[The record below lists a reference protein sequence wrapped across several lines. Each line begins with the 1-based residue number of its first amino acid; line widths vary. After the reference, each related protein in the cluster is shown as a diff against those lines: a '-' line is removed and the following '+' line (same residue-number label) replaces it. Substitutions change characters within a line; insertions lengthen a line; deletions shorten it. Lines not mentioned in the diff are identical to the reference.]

1 MAPKQDERKVTPRSQ
16 DFAAWYNDIVLR
28 AELADY
34 SPVRGCMVF
43 RPDGFAIW
51 EALRDELDRR
61 IKKTGARNAYFPLF
75 IPQSFLEK
83 EAEHV
88 EGFAKEMAI
97 VTHHR
102 LKMIDGRLQPD
113 PDAALEEPLII
124 RPTSETII
132 NHMFAQW
139 IHSHRDLPMMIN
151 QWSNV
156 VRWEMRTRVFLRTAE
171 FLWQEGHTAH
181 ATREEAERETLT
193 MLEVYRGF
201 VEDVLAI
208 PLVVGRKSA
217 AERFPGAVETYTIE
231 GLMGDGRA
239 LQCGT
244 SHFLGQNF
252 AKAFEIQFLDERNEM
267 VHPWQTSWGVST
279 RLIGALVMCHGD
291 DQGLRLP
298 PAVASTQAVVVP
310 IYRKPEEGE
319 PVMIAARKLRDELER
334 AGVRVRLDT
343 REGVTPGF
351 KFNDWEMR
359 GVPLRIEIGPRDVA
373 SGEAVL
379 ARRDLKGPEAKSKA
393 PLASIADRSGAIFA
407 EIQKSLYAQAKAW
420 MTAETR
426 QFENYDQLR
435 RQMEGEGGGGLAD
448 VFWCGNP
455 DCETKIREELK
466 ATCRAIPMNQSGG
479 AGECIVCGAA
489 ASERAMFAKAY

>member
-1 MAPKQDERKVTPRSQ
+1 MAEKPDEKKVTPRSQ

-34 SPVRGCMVF
+34 SPVRGCIVF

-75 IPQSFLEK
+75 IPQSFLQK
-83 EAEHV
+83 EAQHV
-88 EGFAKEMAI
+88 EGFAPEVAVVTRGGGKE
-97 VTHHR
+97 
-102 LKMIDGRLQPD
+102 
-113 PDAALEEPLII
+113 LEEPLIV

-132 NHMFAQW
+132 NHMFSQW
-139 IHSHRDLPMMIN
+139 IRSHRDLPMMVN
-151 QWSNV
+151 QWCNV
-156 VRWEMRTRVFLRTAE
+156 VRWEMRTRLFLRTTE

-193 MLEVYRGF
+193 MLEVYREF
-201 VEDVLAI
+201 VEEYLAI

-252 AKAFEIQFLDERNEM
+252 SKAFETRYLDDQNQM
-267 VHPWQTSWGVST
+267 QYVWQSSWGVST
-279 RLIGALVMCHGD
+279 RLLGAIIMAHGD

-298 PAVASTQAVVVP
+298 PTVASTQAVVVP
-310 IYRKPEEGE
+310 IWRKSDEGE
-319 PVMIAARKLRDELER
+319 KVLAAARAAFESLTQAGIR
-334 AGVRVRLDT
+334 ARFDQ
-343 REGVTPGF
+343 REGLTPGF

-359 GVPLRIEIGPRDVA
+359 GVPVRIEIGPRDVA

-379 ARRDLKGPEAKSKA
+379 ARRDKTGPEAKSKA
-393 PLASIADRSGAIFA
+393 ALASIANSVSTALA
-407 EIQKSLYAQAKAW
+407 EIQKNLYTQAKAA
-420 MTAETR
+420 MVANTR
-426 QFENYDQLR
+426 KFDDYAAFK
-435 RQMEGEGGGGLAD
+435 RQMEGEGGGGFAD
-448 VFWCGNP
+448 VYWCGSAV
-455 DCETKIREELK
+455 CETKVRDETK
-466 ATCRAIPMNQSGG
+466 ATCRAIPLDDQTV
-479 AGECIVCGAA
+479 AGKCLVCGEA
-489 ASERAMFAKAY
+489 ASERAYFAKSY